1 MEPTKSNKLIKLVG
15 VSLLA
20 ISTAAIPLTLPT
32 SAQAVEPGVGAGVYE
47 REGVY
52 EDNDFDWGWL
62 GLIGLAGL
70 AGLAGKSKGRRS
82 DATAYQEPEPVRNNY
97 RE

>member
-1 MEPTKSNKLIKLVG
+1 M
-15 VSLLA
+15 
-20 ISTAAIPLTLPT
+20 STAVIPLTLPT
-32 SAQAVEPGVGAGVYE
+32 SAQAVPGVGAGVYE

-62 GLIGLAGL
+62 GLIGLAG
-70 AGLAGKSKGRRS
+70 KDKGRRS
-82 DATAYQEPEPVRNNY
+82 DATAYQEPESVRNNY

>member
-1 MEPTKSNKLIKLVG
+1 MQQTKSTKLTKLVG

-20 ISTAAIPLTLPT
+20 ISTAVTPLILST

-70 AGLAGKSKGRRS
+70 AGLAGKGKGRRN
-82 DATAYQEPEPVRNNY
+82 DATAYQEPESVRNNY